1 MAKSAAQLLYGP
13 VLVFQ
18 SVVPLL
24 TNLRIY
30 ILHPFV
36 AVHVVCSTAV
46 FVIFLVV
53 TIDYKCPTPAAPWI
67 PSENIFMQRS
77 LQIPDLQTSLFW
89 SEDLYARHL
98 WDGTTCRYA
107 TGLANTQD

>member
-24 TNLRIY
+24 TNLRID

-53 TIDYKCPTPAAPWI
+53 TIDYKCPTPAAPLI
-67 PSENIFMQRS
+67 PSENIDRNFEKLLKVLRM
-77 LQIPDLQTSLFW
+77 LQFIQK
-89 SEDLYARHL
+89 
-98 WDGTTCRYA
+98 
-107 TGLANTQD
+107 

>member
-24 TNLRIY
+24 TNLRID

-36 AVHVVCSTAV
+36 AVHVV
-46 FVIFLVV
+46 
-53 TIDYKCPTPAAPWI
+53 
-67 PSENIFMQRS
+67 
-77 LQIPDLQTSLFW
+77 
-89 SEDLYARHL
+89 
-98 WDGTTCRYA
+98 
-107 TGLANTQD
+107 